1 MRSEAPANRKVTAR
15 HLTRSAYLYIRQST
29 LHQVN
34 EHTESGRRQ
43 YNLSGRARA
52 LGWGEDQIIVVDSDQ
67 GQSGSTA
74 DRIGFQ
80 KLVSEVGLGHAGLV
94 MGLEVSRLARNSADW
109 HRLLEICALTDTLI
123 LDEDGLYSPSHFND
137 RLLLGL
143 KGTMSEAELHV
154 MRARLQGGLVNKAR
168 RGELNIPLPI
178 GFVYDEQSRVILD
191 PDVQVQE
198 AIRTLFATFPR
209 VGSALGTAKAFR
221 KEKILFPH
229 RTPARGPRDRTP
241 VVWKN
246 LAVDTVLRVL
256 HNPRYAGIYCY
267 GKTRQYRTP
276 QGHYVCQKRPAEEW
290 CAWIPDAH
298 KGYITQ
304 QEYEENRRRLA
315 ENARAIGADR
325 RSPPREGPALL
336 QGLVL
341 CGKCGRKMG
350 VHYHQRL
357 EELVPGYVCA
367 RKEEATCQVVHGK
380 TVDEAIG
387 ELLIELMSPMTLEVS
402 LSVQQELAQRFEQA
416 EQLRRKQV
424 DRARYE
430 ADLARQRFLQVDP
443 NNRLVAASLEAEWNE
458 KLKLLTVAE
467 EEFERRLA
475 KDRKPFD
482 AEHQTKIQS
491 LVSDF
496 SQLWRDPQT
505 PARERKRMVRLL
517 IEDVT
522 LRREDREITAQVRFR
537 GGATRVLSL
546 AAPLPSTLLYKTDPE
561 IVREIDQ
568 LLDHHTEKEV
578 ADLLNDRGLTPT
590 RSLSFTASKV
600 ANLRQA
606 HKLKSRRRRLR
617 DRGYLTATEL
627 ARKLRVAWMTIRQ
640 WERHGLLRTHHY
652 GDRLRLYED
661 PTLETN
667 ATPEEVRDRLRIA
680 FVETSNQPNMNE
692 VQYEA

>member
-1 MRSEAPANRKVTAR
+1 MRSEASNHKVTAR

-29 LHQVN
+29 LHQVH
-34 EHTESGRRQ
+34 EHTEGRRRQ
-43 YNLSGRARA
+43 YDLSARARA
-52 LGWGEDQIIVVDSDQ
+52 LGWGEEQIIVVDSDQ

-154 MRARLQGGLVNKAR
+154 MRARLQGGLLNKAR

-178 GFVYDEQSRVILD
+178 GFVYDEQSRVCLD

-221 KEKILFPH
+221 QENILFPH
-229 RTPARGPRDRTP
+229 RTPARGPRHQTP
-241 VVWKN
+241 VVWKD
-246 LAVDTVLRVL
+246 LAVDTVLRML

-267 GKTRQYRTP
+267 GRTRQYRTP
-276 QGHYVCQKRPAEEW
+276 QGRYVCQKRPAEEW
-290 CAWIPDAH
+290 FAWIPDAH
-298 KGYITQ
+298 EGYISQ
-304 QEYEENRRRLA
+304 REYEENLRRLA

-325 RSPPREGPALL
+325 RRPPREGPALL

-341 CGKCGRKMG
+341 CGQCGPKMG
-350 VHYHQRL
+350 VHYHRRL

-367 RKEEATCQVVHGK
+367 RKEEPGCQVVHGK
-380 TVDEAIG
+380 TVDEAVG
-387 ELLIELMSPMTLEVS
+387 ELLVELMSPMTIEVS
-402 LSVQQELAQRFEQA
+402 LSVQQELAERFEQA

-424 DRARYE
+424 ERARYE

-458 KLKLLTVAE
+458 KLKLLTAAE

-475 KDRKPFD
+475 EDRKPFD
-482 AEHQTKIQS
+482 AEQQAKIQS

-496 SQLWRDPQT
+496 SQLWNDPKT

-522 LRREDREITAQVRFR
+522 LSREDREITAKIRFR

-546 AAPLPSTLLYKTDPE
+546 AAPLPSTLLFKTDPK
-561 IVREIDQ
+561 IIQEIDQ
-568 LLDHHTEKEV
+568 LLEHHTEKEV
-578 ADLLNDRGLTPT
+578 ADLLNDKGFTPT
-590 RSLSFTASKV
+590 RSQSFTANKV
-600 ANLRQA
+600 ANLRRA
-606 HKLKSRRRRLR
+606 HKLSSRYRRLR
-617 DRGYLTATEL
+617 DRGYLTAPEL
-627 ARKLRVAWMTIRQ
+627 ARKLQVAWMTIKQ
-640 WERHGLLRTHHY
+640 WERHGLLQAYRY

-667 ATPEEVRDRLRIA
+667 ATPEEVRDRIRTA
-680 FVETSNQPNMNE
+680 FLEHQNQPNMNE